1 MVGLPTELKPLL
13 LQLSP
18 MPKSAVTQLEAELDS
33 LKFHGLKMERKR
45 LSGLRE
51 EKTLTVRI
59 VMGEIVALL
68 KNN

>member
-1 MVGLPTELKPLL
+1 MVGLPTELNSLL

-18 MPKSAVTQLEAELDS
+18 MPKSAVTQLEAELES
-33 LKFHGLKMERKR
+33 MKLHGLKMERKR

-59 VMGEIVALL
+59 VMGKLL
-68 KNN
+68 RF